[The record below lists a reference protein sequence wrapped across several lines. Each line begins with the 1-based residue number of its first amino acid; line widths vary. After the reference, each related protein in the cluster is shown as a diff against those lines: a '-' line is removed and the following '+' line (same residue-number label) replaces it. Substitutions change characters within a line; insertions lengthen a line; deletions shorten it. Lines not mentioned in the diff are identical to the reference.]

1 MAIDSPGSG
10 AGQSTQSP
18 QGMET
23 PESNRSG
30 LAEQLRD
37 KASHALSSQKTRAT
51 DGLGSIVEAV
61 RSTGRQLGDSNHAGL
76 AGYVNTAADSLQ
88 RWTDTLQHKDVG
100 EIVEDIQRFGR
111 RQPALLIGLSFGAG
125 LLGARFLKSSGEGV
139 YGSSRDEMYRSTSYG
154 GATPGGSAYG
164 TTQPYSQG
172 GGYTAERST
181 GTVRDA
187 SYGTPGTR
195 SDLG

>member
-1 MAIDSPGSG
+1 M
-10 AGQSTQSP
+10 Q
-18 QGMET
+18 T

-30 LAEQLRD
+30 LADQLRN
-37 KASHALSSQKTRAT
+37 KASDALSGQKNRAT

-61 RSTGRQLGDSNHAGL
+61 RSTGRQLGDSNHTGL

-125 LLGARFLKSSGEGV
+125 LLGARFLKSSGDAG
-139 YGSSRDEMYRSTSYG
+139 YRSSREMYGGASYG
-154 GATPGGSAYG
+154 GATAGGSAYD

-172 GGYTAERST
+172 GGYTAERGT
-181 GTVRDA
+181 GTVRDT

-195 SDLG
+195 TDLG